1 MSLEPGQVVENK
13 YRIVRLLGEG
23 GMGAV
28 YEGENV
34 AIQRRVAI
42 KVVRRIKRYTEAAE
56 IEAGILSDVNLADS
70 VGEQPVVRLLG
81 RFEWRGHFCMVME
94 PLGESLFD
102 YVKANDYRPLPLYC
116 VQSFADQLVRAVA
129 FLHELRLVHT
139 DLKLENILLVS
150 REGFQSVEK
159 PTSQR
164 DKLRGRL
171 VLAPVGGTA
180 IKLIDF
186 GGATFDFE
194 AKSSLINTRQYRAPE
209 VILGLGWGTPS
220 DVWSLGW

>member
-1 MSLEPGQVVENK
+1 
-13 YRIVRLLGEG
+13 
-23 GMGAV
+23 
-28 YEGENV
+28 
-34 AIQRRVAI
+34 
-42 KVVRRIKRYTEAAE
+42 
-56 IEAGILSDVNLADS
+56 
-70 VGEQPVVRLLG
+70 
-81 RFEWRGHFCMVME
+81 MVME

-102 YVKANDYRPLPLYC
+102 YVKANEYRPLPLYC

-150 REGFQSVEK
+150 REGFHSVEK